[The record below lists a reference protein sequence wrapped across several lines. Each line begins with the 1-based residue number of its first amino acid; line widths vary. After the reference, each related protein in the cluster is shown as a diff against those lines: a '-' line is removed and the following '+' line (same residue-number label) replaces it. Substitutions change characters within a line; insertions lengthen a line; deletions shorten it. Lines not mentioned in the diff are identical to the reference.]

1 MRVLLVEN
9 IHPDASARLTEIG
22 SEYSE
27 DVLAELRDMPAT
39 IRPRTLR
46 SR

>member
-1 MRVLLVEN
+1 MQGRLRTRDEFGYV
-9 IHPDASARLTEIG
+9 LTEIG

-27 DVLAELRDMPAT
+27 NVLADLRDMPAT
-39 IRPRTLR
+39 IRLRTLR